1 VVYCLGSCGL
11 APVAMVNEQ
20 TIGKLAPERMTTI
33 LRSLE

>member
-20 TIGKLAPERMTTI
+20 TIGKIAPEKMSAI
-33 LRSLE
+33 LKSLE